1 MARKTVEEQ
10 KAELEKRKKQL
21 ENRIKALEAKQTTQE
36 RKDDT
41 RRKILAGAIVL
52 HHATLKPDF
61 QKWLAGELN
70 RALEKPH
77 DRALF
82 ADWFAEVLG
91 AQPVSDE
98 LTDEQLAA
106 ELV

>member
-10 KAELEKRKKQL
+10 KAELEKRKKQI
-21 ENRIKALEAKQTTQE
+21 ENRLKALEAKQTLQE

-52 HHATLKPDF
+52 HHAKLKPDF
-61 QKWLAGELN
+61 QKWLSGELN
-70 RALEKPH
+70 RALDKPH

-82 ADWFAEVLG
+82 KDWWAE
-91 AQPVSDE
+91 ASETQPPPAESAVE
-98 LTDEQLAA
+98 PQAA
-106 ELV
+106 ALV